1 MELFHEI
8 YGCYFHILRRILT
21 QASKQPLSV
30 REMRR
35 IAAESGFGE
44 SEQAVLPKL
53 LSGEWPFL
61 EPCAKGS
68 SGETLYRSRLRH
80 VPRTPLSG
88 LQRSWLKALLADERF
103 PLFVSPEELDSLRM
117 MLQDAPALYRQEDF
131 LSFDRYL
138 DGDPYDDP
146 GYRQRFAVILDA
158 LTQNR
163 ILLLSYEGKHSR
175 RVSMEAAPV
184 QLSFSARDN
193 KFRLFCLRYFH
204 GAYRLGVT
212 LNLAR
217 INACI
222 LSSQPAPPQAA
233 SQRFRSVSR
242 TPEPV
247 VLEIDGE
254 RNALERCMLHFAS
267 YEKQTEYDGQS
278 RRWRCSIY
286 YDRADETDL
295 LIDVLSFGP
304 VVKVLGPASFLQQ
317 VRKRVERQYRLLWK
331 AGEESANLSG

>member
-21 QASKQPLSV
+21 QASQRPLSV
-30 REMRR
+30 QQMRR
-35 IAAESGFGE
+35 IATESGFGE
-44 SEQAVLPKL
+44 SAQAILPKL
-53 LSGEWPFL
+53 LSGQWPFL
-61 EPCAKGS
+61 ESCAKGP
-68 SGETLYRSRLRH
+68 SGETLYRSRLRR

-88 LQRSWLKALLADERF
+88 LQRSWLKALLADERL
-103 PLFVSPEELDSLRM
+103 PLFISPEELDSLRK
-117 MLQDAPALYRQEDF
+117 MLQDVPALYRQEDF
-131 LSFDRYL
+131 LFFDQYL

-146 GYRQRFAVILDA
+146 GYRQRFAVILEA

-163 ILLLSYEGKHSR
+163 ILLLSYEGKHGR
-175 RVSMEAAPV
+175 RTSIEAAPV

-217 INACI
+217 LNACS
-222 LSSQPAPPQAA
+222 LSSRPALPQAA
-233 SQRFRSVSR
+233 SQRFRPVSR
-242 TPEPV
+242 APKPV

-267 YEKQTEYDGQS
+267 YEKQTEYDEQ
-278 RRWRCSIY
+278 RRCWRCSIY

-304 VVKVLGPASFLQQ
+304 VVKVLGPASFLRQ
-317 VRKRVERQYRLLWK
+317 VRERVERQYRLLWETREG
-331 AGEESANLSG
+331 AGSLGD